1 MPCKAVVGISNNI
14 KTFWHTLCIH
24 NWWSQLSF
32 PFLEQSVVEFF
43 LSTPLPPSSHNSL
56 IGLDRGELRVISTQ
70 GPQGRY
76 LMKQNLLKAI
86 LEVG

>member
-1 MPCKAVVGISNNI
+1 MDK
-14 KTFWHTLCIH
+14 FWKDRGRK
-24 NWWSQLSF
+24 
-32 PFLEQSVVEFF
+32 EMFF
-43 LSTPLPPSSHNSL
+43 LPTPLPPSSHNSL
-56 IGLDRGELRVISTQ
+56 IGLDRGELWVISTQ

>member
-1 MPCKAVVGISNNI
+1 M
-14 KTFWHTLCIH
+14 
-24 NWWSQLSF
+24 
-32 PFLEQSVVEFF
+32 FF